1 MGNAKWG
8 RQVQD
13 AIARRD
19 AFMLR
24 RMAADADRD
33 ETSMWLRLLARML
46 EVDAARSRRHGA
58 AARSAAH
65 TPPSR
70 RVATLRRAV

>member
-1 MGNAKWG
+1 LGNCNWG
-8 RQVQD
+8 REVHD

-19 AFMLR
+19 VLMLR
-24 RMAADADRD
+24 RMATDADRK

-58 AARSAAH
+58 RPRPLATPHRPAA
-65 TPPSR
+65 
-70 RVATLRRAV
+70 